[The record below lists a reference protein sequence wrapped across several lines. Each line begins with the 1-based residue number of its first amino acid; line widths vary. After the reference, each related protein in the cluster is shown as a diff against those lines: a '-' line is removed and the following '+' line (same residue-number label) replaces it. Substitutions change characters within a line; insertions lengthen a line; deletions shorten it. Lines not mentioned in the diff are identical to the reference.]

1 MCITLSEALDGA
13 VATGRGHG
21 QVEHRQVMMRLIRA
35 VSQSTPAER
44 IYSLG
49 WRARVSTLEGIQ
61 HTYPWIEG
69 QVRKARAG
77 K

>member
-1 MCITLSEALDGA
+1 VLRHNERVD
-13 VATGRGHG
+13 
-21 QVEHRQVMMRLIRA
+21 
-35 VSQSTPAER
+35 STD
-44 IYSLG
+44 
-49 WRARVSTLEGIQ
+49 WRRRVSTLEEIQ

>member
-1 MCITLSEALDGA
+1 MCITPSEALVGA

-21 QVEHRQVMMRLIRA
+21 QVDQRQAMMRLMRA

-44 IYSLG
+44 IYPTG
-49 WRARVSTLEGIQ
+49 WRARVATLEGIQ
-61 HTYPWIEG
+61 HTYPWIEE
-69 QVRKARAG
+69 QVRRARAG